1 MSSRLQSLLN
11 AANGGSGNTF
21 FIRSEVWSVGR
32 CFRRIWP
39 TFGSALEKVITS
51 GTLEV
56 LFEDTSVRSRSSRFL
71 LSTFFSS
78 VSTNRPLYPRCSS
91 CSLISSLCFL

>member
-21 FIRSEVWSVGR
+21 FIRSEVRSVGK

-51 GTLEV
+51 GTLKV
-56 LFEDTSVRSRSSRFL
+56 LFEDTFVRSRSSRFL
-71 LSTFFSS
+71 LQFCFDESAI
-78 VSTNRPLYPRCSS
+78 V
-91 CSLISSLCFL
+91 SSLQ